1 MISNKIISDQE
12 TTILSG
18 INFNSVCRQSFLI
31 YESSPKAELSIE
43 GRSLGKNML
52 KALYLD

>member
-1 MISNKIISDQE
+1 MISKKIISDQE

-18 INFNSVCRQSFLI
+18 INFNSVCRQSFLT